1 MAAPTITATSVI
13 TGGAIY
19 LDINS
24 DATTCELQ
32 RSADDGTTWTT
43 LENYTAK
50 GANTTVGYVSYFDV
64 GDLLQSHLDLNTS
77 YLYQVIDVNGTTQS
91 APITP
96 SASLQITRDNFSY
109 IFVRLVQGALDSIV
123 LPKGLKKASVL
134 QAMPLARTPKLP
146 LVTIN
151 LDLAQQS
158 EVPIGR
164 NVPDSD
170 TNQWNIPGNAIR
182 RFSIWVLAQSVAER
196 DFYHDALLGLI
207 MTIMS
212 TAFSDQNLGMSTHYS
227 YQAAQGQTTGNEKN
241 PGFYYSQVMLE
252 MDGPMN
258 IGVTTDYGTPTSID
272 WNLVVTPP

>member
-1 MAAPTITATSVI
+1 MAAPTITATPII

-19 LDINS
+19 LNIKS
-24 DATTCELQ
+24 DAASCQLQ
-32 RSADDGTTWTT
+32 RSADGGSTWAT

-64 GDLLQSHLDLNTS
+64 GDGLPSHLDLTIS
-77 YLYQVIDVNGTTQS
+77 YVYQVIDVNGTTQS
-91 APITP
+91 AALTP

-109 IFVRLVQGALDSIV
+109 IFVRLVQAALDSIA
-123 LPKGLKKASVL
+123 LPKGLKKTHVL
-134 QAMPLARTPKLP
+134 QAMPLDRTPTLP

-151 LDLAQQS
+151 LDLIQQS

-170 TNQWNIPGNAIR
+170 TNQWTIPGNAIR
-182 RFSIWVLAQSVAER
+182 RFSIWVLTQNVVER

-207 MTIMS
+207 ATIMS
-212 TAFSDQNLGMSTHYS
+212 TAFSSDNLGMSTHYS
-227 YQAAQGQTTGNEKN
+227 YQAAQGQTTGGENS

-252 MDGPMN
+252 MNGPMN

-272 WNLVVTPP
+272 WNIAVTPQ